1 MVYIC
6 QYYNYVMYIYIIYN
20 IIYIIYMYN
29 IYVYKTVLYVS
40 PQCPFLIADHI
51 FGKKV
56 LLVGIRQKFYPKI
69 LPVMYTFC
77 FTIMSYLKKYIGIKF
92 PNTK

>member
-56 LLVGIRQKFYPKI
+56 LLVVIRQ
-69 LPVMYTFC
+69 TF
-77 FTIMSYLKKYIGIKF
+77 
-92 PNTK
+92 